1 MRKFNTSSPAWMLPS
16 TRTSEIRCRSGIVG
30 INRFLPKKI
39 SEGFP
44 KEPRLLCDHFPVHER
59 GRNSRFQGKVASLID
74 FLPIRINR

>member
-44 KEPRLLCDHFPVHER
+44 KEPRLLCNHFPVHER
-59 GRNSRFQGKVASLID
+59 GRNSGFQGKGS
-74 FLPIRINR
+74 FLDRLFPHKN